1 MIMAGHNRRWMRAG
15 RRRGGEQGL
24 SLIELL
30 LALAILA
37 VLTGF
42 LAGGLSIGRRAF
54 DADRASGVSGETDA
68 AIQAISS
75 LIASALPVAASTAN
89 PKSGIVFDGR
99 QATLSFMG
107 LSEGRAL
114 RGGPHMIRLRR
125 SGVDLVVDV
134 VGSAPEAAG
143 DAAGLTPTR
152 VIALSGVRDIRF
164 SYFGSA
170 NPAGPPGWQA
180 QWFRAERLPDLVSI
194 QIEFED
200 ARRNEPARI
209 VALRQG

>member
-1 MIMAGHNRRWMRAG
+1 MILASYNRRWRRAG
-15 RRRGGEQGL
+15 RGRGGEQGL
-24 SLIELL
+24 TLIELL

-75 LIASALPVAASTAN
+75 LIGSALPVPASTAN

-125 SGVDLVVDV
+125 SGMDLVVDV
-134 VGSAPEAAG
+134 VGSAPEVAG
-143 DAAGLTPTR
+143 DAAGPTPTR
-152 VIALSGVRDIRF
+152 VVALSGVRDVRF

-194 QIEFED
+194 QIDFED

-209 VALRQG
+209 IALRQG

>member
-1 MIMAGHNRRWMRAG
+1 MILASHKRWMRAG
-15 RRRGGEQGL
+15 RRRRSEQGL
-24 SLIELL
+24 TLIELL

-75 LIASALPVAASTAN
+75 LIASALSLPAGTAR
-89 PKSGIVFDGR
+89 PQSGIVFDGR

-134 VGSAPEAAG
+134 AGSAPEVAG

-152 VIALSGVRDIRF
+152 VIALSGVRDVRF
-164 SYFGSA
+164 SYFGST
-170 NPAGPPGWQA
+170 NPGAAPGWQA
-180 QWFRAERLPDLVSI
+180 QWLRAERLPDLVSI
-194 QIEFED
+194 QIDFED

-209 VALRQG
+209 IALRQG

>member
-1 MIMAGHNRRWMRAG
+1 MRAG
-15 RRRGGEQGL
+15 RRRRGEQGL

-30 LALAILA
+30 LAIAILA

-42 LAGGLSIGRRAF
+42 LAGGLSIGRQAF
-54 DADRASGVSGETDA
+54 EADRASGVSGETDA

-75 LIASALPVAASTAN
+75 LIASALPVPASTAN

-99 QATLSFMG
+99 QETLSFVG

-114 RGGPHMIRLRR
+114 RGGPHIIRLRR
-125 SGVDLVVDV
+125 SGLDLVVDV
-134 VGSAPEAAG
+134 VGSAPEAATE
-143 DAAGLTPTR
+143 AAGSMPTR
-152 VIALSGVRDIRF
+152 VIALSGIRDIRF

-194 QIEFED
+194 QIDFED